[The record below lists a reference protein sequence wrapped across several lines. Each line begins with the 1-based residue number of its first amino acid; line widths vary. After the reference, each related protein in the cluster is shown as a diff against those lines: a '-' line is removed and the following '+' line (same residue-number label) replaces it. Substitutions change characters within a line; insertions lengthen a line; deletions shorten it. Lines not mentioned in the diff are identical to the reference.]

1 MSDRTDDLM
10 ARVKVLQHRITE
22 LEEELKVQLGY
33 INYGKQCF
41 KDGIK
46 AAIKIIKMH
55 EKFFTFNLTDKV
67 IKALYKEIEND

>member
-10 ARVKVLQHRITE
+10 AKISILQKHIIE

-55 EKFFTFNLTDKV
+55 EKFFTFNLTGKV